1 MHPLDNVIW
10 KALTTSQVKF
20 AEASDL
26 ARRFQEEVSVLGA
39 VREQSEEAYG
49 SLANLTKSRTVG
61 VLLEGAEAPHGWTVI
76 AGGNLMQMLHENG
89 SLMASAA
96 SDTPPFSDLGPADA
110 PEMVALAE
118 LTRPGPFGPRTRE
131 LGRYIGIRQN
141 GSLAAMAGERL
152 RIPGYTEVSA
162 VCTHP
167 EFLGRGY
174 ARSLMM
180 ELMQRI
186 IERAERPFLHVR
198 SDNTRAIELYR
209 RLGFTERA
217 HLYYAV
223 MRYSGKL

>member
-10 KALTTSQVKF
+10 KALTTSQANF
-20 AEASDL
+20 AEVSAL
-26 ARRFQEEVSVLGA
+26 ARRFQEEVSLLGA
-39 VREQSEEAYG
+39 VREQSQEAYG
-49 SLANLTKSRTVG
+49 SLADLTQLRAVG
-61 VLLEGAEAPHGWTVI
+61 VLLEGAEVPRGWTVI
-76 AGGNLMQMLHENG
+76 TGGNLMQMLHQNG

-141 GSLAAMAGERL
+141 GELAAMAGERL

-174 ARSLMM
+174 ARSLMI

-186 IERAERPFLHVR
+186 VERGERPFLHVR
-198 SDNTRAIELYR
+198 NDNTRAIELYR
-209 RLGFTERA
+209 RLGFTVRA
-217 HLYYAV
+217 NLYYAV
-223 MRYSGKL
+223 MRYNGKQ

>member
-1 MHPLDNVIW
+1 M
-10 KALTTSQVKF
+10 
-20 AEASDL
+20 
-26 ARRFQEEVSVLGA
+26 ARRFPEEVSLLGA
-39 VREQSEEAYG
+39 VCENSEDAYRSLAGLTRLRAVGILLEEAKPP
-49 SLANLTKSRTVG
+49 A
-61 VLLEGAEAPHGWTVI
+61 GWTVI
-76 AGGNLMQMLHENG
+76 LGGPLLQMLHENG
-89 SLMASAA
+89 SPPSSAA
-96 SDTPPFSDLGPADA
+96 ADTPQFFDLSAADA

-118 LTRPGPFGPRTRE
+118 LTRPGPFSLRTRE

-141 GSLAAMAGERL
+141 GRLAAMAGERL

-174 ARSLMM
+174 ARTLMV

-186 IERAERPFLHVR
+186 IERGERPLLHVR

-223 MRYSGKL
+223 MRCSGKL

>member
-1 MHPLDNVIW
+1 MHPLHNVIW
-10 KALTTSQVKF
+10 KALTTSQAHF

-26 ARRFQEEVSVLGA
+26 ARRFPEEVSVLGA
-39 VREQSEEAYG
+39 VYEQSEEAYR
-49 SLANLTKSRTVG
+49 SLACLTKLRTVG
-61 VLLEGAEAPHGWTVI
+61 VLLEEAEPPRGWTVI
-76 AGGNLMQMLHENG
+76 GGGSLMQMVRENG
-89 SLMASAA
+89 SLMSPAA
-96 SDTPPFSDLGPADA
+96 SDTPPFSDLGAADA

-118 LTRPGPFGPRTRE
+118 LTRPGPFSLRTRE
-131 LGRYIGIRQN
+131 LGRYIGIRQD
-141 GSLAAMAGERL
+141 GRLAAMAGERL

-174 ARSLMM
+174 ARSLMI

-186 IERAERPFLHVR
+186 IERGERPFLHVR

-223 MRYSGKL
+223 MRCSGNH

>member
-1 MHPLDNVIW
+1 MHPLNNVIW
-10 KALTTSQVKF
+10 KALTTSQANF

-39 VREQSEEAYG
+39 VREQSEEAYR
-49 SLANLTKSRTVG
+49 SLADLTRSRAVG
-61 VLLEGAEAPHGWTVI
+61 VLLEGAEAPRGWTVI
-76 AGGNLMQMLHENG
+76 GGGNLMQMVHENG
-89 SLMASAA
+89 SPPSSAT
-96 SDTPPFSDLGPADA
+96 SDTPQFFDLSAADA

-118 LTRPGPFGPRTRE
+118 LTKPGPFGPRTRE

-141 GSLAAMAGERL
+141 GRLAAMAGERL

-174 ARSLMM
+174 ARALMI

-186 IERAERPFLHVR
+186 IERGERPFLHVR
-198 SDNTRAIELYR
+198 KDNTRAIELYR
-209 RLGFTERA
+209 WLGFTERV
-217 HLYYAV
+217 HPYYAV
-223 MRYSGKL
+223 MRYSGKQ